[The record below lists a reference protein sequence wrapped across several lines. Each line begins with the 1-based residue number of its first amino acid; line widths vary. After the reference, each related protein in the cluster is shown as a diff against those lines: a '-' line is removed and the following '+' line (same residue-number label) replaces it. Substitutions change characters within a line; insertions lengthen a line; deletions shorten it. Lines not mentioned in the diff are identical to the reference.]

1 MLARCGWCRRPFETE
16 EQPRTQQELGQLKTK
31 LMIPDVAQP
40 IICEDCFYKTMEQP
54 LMKTGNRLLLGY

>member
-1 MLARCGWCRRPFETE
+1 MLVRCTWCRNPFDTD

-40 IICEDCFYKTMEQP
+40 VMRTMADAAFRV
-54 LMKTGNRLLLGY
+54 GAGSR